1 MFRLSGCF
9 CASDPHLFTCL
20 SDYLLFLHSC
30 SGYIPDTKSALKVI
44 FFAYRLL
51 LERVEV
57 GAAYSKCRN
66 DLLCMRESLVRCY
79 LWQGTCLTKISRNTH
94 SSNSKYNRRGDTSSV
109 VYRQPIYFAH
119 NRSRSRTVSSA
130 GYAYHCYR
138 ETYAVEVYP
147 TYFATTGP
155 LGIADHIQNRVTT
168 SPFHSLKTIMSDY
181 TGRYSLSTAQSLS
194 INYSHTIYFP

>member
-1 MFRLSGCF
+1 MC
-9 CASDPHLFTCL
+9 
-20 SDYLLFLHSC
+20 YEC
-30 SGYIPDTKSALKVI
+30 SGYIPYTKSALEVI

-51 LERVEV
+51 LERVKV
-57 GAAYSKCRN
+57 GAAYSKCHN
-66 DLLCMRESLVRCY
+66 DLLCIRESLVWCY
-79 LWQGTCLTKISRNTH
+79 LVLNGVYYIQDH
-94 SSNSKYNRRGDTSSV
+94 AQSV
-109 VYRQPIYFAH
+109 QLDMH
-119 NRSRSRTVSSA
+119 TTVI
-130 GYAYHCYR
+130 